1 MPGGTN
7 PPLSVIASWPP
18 PNYDNPEGR
27 GRVTSNI
34 AFVLTPITFFTVF
47 SRLWVRFYMQRNAG
61 WDDWFMVISLP
72 LVMTLAILIPWTA
85 DKYHSGVHIWDV
97 DLTLFET
104 QRKLILAIEVL
115 FVLGT
120 GLVKV
125 SILLFFR
132 RLGSRGTSKTFR
144 ITTWVAIGFQVTTTI
159 AFFISPLVGCR
170 PISAYWEQSNVI
182 NIALGKKFNCN
193 EEGAYMTAAGVISTM
208 QDVICALLPN
218 FIYWKAKI
226 PFRQKAALMAIF
238 ATAYGV
244 AVFGAL
250 RTYSTWVLFYE
261 TYDIS
266 WQIWEIW
273 NWTLLELHIGVICAN
288 TPALK
293 VFVKRYLNVKSL
305 VSKSHGSS
313 QAKSSQAKS
322 SQAKSSQAKSSQTAR
337 QANSTPSGKS
347 RAKLALWKN
356 SFANHGYYSQPTQL
370 SVNDQGGVQIR
381 EESNQD
387 ISNNSKTSR
396 DSNSNHE
403 HYTNDDVEMGILKNA
418 ASYPSQPPEA
428 HRGSR
433 GLVSLY
439 MYDSELEDENMSQGF
454 RHMRIEV

>member
-1 MPGGTN
+1 MPGGPN

-18 PNYDNPEGR
+18 PNYVNPEGR

-61 WDDWFMVISLP
+61 WDDWLTVVALP
-72 LVMTLAILIPWTA
+72 LVMTLAVLIPWS
-85 DKYHSGVHIWDV
+85 KILPYCLHIWDV
-97 DLTLFET
+97 DVSLFET
-104 QRKLILAIEVL
+104 QRKLILSIEIL

-120 GLVKV
+120 GLIKV

-132 RLGSRGTSKTFR
+132 RLGSRGTSKAFR
-144 ITTWVAIGFQVTTTI
+144 ITTWVAIGVQIASTI
-159 AFFISPLVGCR
+159 AFFISPLLGCR
-170 PISAYWEQSNVI
+170 PISGYWEQSNVL

-193 EEGAYMTAAGVISTM
+193 DEGAAMAVAGSISTA

-238 ATAYGV
+238 ATAYV
-244 AVFGAL
+244 AAVFGAL
-250 RTYSTWVLFYE
+250 RTYSTYVLFFE
-261 TYDIS
+261 TYDVS
-266 WQIWEIW
+266 WQLWEIW

-288 TPALK
+288 APALK

-305 VSKSHGSS
+305 VSKG
-313 QAKSSQAKS
+313 QGSSQAKS
-322 SQAKSSQAKSSQTAR
+322 SQAKSSQAKSSQTAS

-370 SVNDQGGVQIR
+370 SVHEQGGVQIC
-381 EESNQD
+381 EESDQHT
-387 ISNNSKTSR
+387 SHTPKMSR
-396 DSNSNHE
+396 DSNSSHE
-403 HYTNDDVEMGILKNA
+403 HYTNDDVEMGILNNTI
-418 ASYPSQPPEA
+418 SYPSQPPEA

-439 MYDSELEDENMSQGF
+439 MYDSELEDESMTRGF

>member
-1 MPGGTN
+1 MFIHL
-7 PPLSVIASWPP
+7 LSHSQSSW
-18 PNYDNPEGR
+18 
-27 GRVTSNI
+27 
-34 AFVLTPITFFTVF
+34 
-47 SRLWVRFYMQRNAG
+47 LWLFLSHGVRF
-61 WDDWFMVISLP
+61 WPIFPPVHSWL
-72 LVMTLAILIPWTA
+72 LIAA

-97 DLTLFET
+97 DLTLFEV
-104 QRKLILAIEVL
+104 QRKLILAIEIL

-132 RLGSRGTSKTFR
+132 RLGSRGTSKAFR
-144 ITTWVAIGFQVTTTI
+144 ITTWVAIGFQVASTVT
-159 AFFISPLVGCR
+159 FFISPLVGCK

-193 EEGAYMTAAGVISTM
+193 EEGAAMAAAGVISTV

-226 PFRQKAALMAIF
+226 PIRQKVALMAIF
-238 ATAYGV
+238 ATAYGA

-250 RTYSTWVLFYE
+250 RTYATYVLFYE

-266 WQIWEIW
+266 WQLWEIW

-288 TPALK
+288 APALK

-305 VSKSHGSS
+305 VSKGHGSS

-322 SQAKSSQAKSSQTAR
+322 SQAKSSQAKSSQTAS

-347 RAKLALWKN
+347 RAKLAIWKN

-370 SVNDQGGVQIR
+370 SVHDQSGVQTG
-381 EESNQD
+381 EESDQHTSRNP
-387 ISNNSKTSR
+387 KTSR
-396 DSNSNHE
+396 DSNSSHE
-403 HYTNDDVEMGILKNA
+403 HYANDDVEMGILNNA

-439 MYDSELEDENMSQGF
+439 MYDSELEDESMSRGF